1 MSTIKDLQ
9 EKRVALH
16 NEAKTLLA
24 KDTMSNDEKAK
35 FDSLMAEVN
44 SVAADI
50 KRHQDAEAMEKEMR
64 SIKFPPE
71 SGTANPTG
79 TGNRT
84 AEQQAELENR
94 AFHKYCVSGYDNL
107 TEEERTCIKNEKR
120 TEGTS
125 PSTGGTL
132 IPPAFQRNLEIALK
146 YYAPFE
152 TYADVFET
160 PDGAPMIWPLSS
172 TVNREAQ
179 LVSEGGSVTDYDIGT
194 DKVTFG
200 AFKFGDL
207 VKVGLEISQD
217 AFTSVDGIVVDAFAR
232 SFGRGLSRKFTTG
245 VGTTEPTGIITAA
258 TAGPTTVG
266 DDNQT
271 SPDPTTQIGYYD
283 MLALLHSIDPAYR
296 SQPSAAW
303 MFTDSTLLA
312 LQKLKDK
319 FGHPLWQPS
328 FTSDAPDRILN
339 KPYIINTYMD
349 EIGVVGNPAGSPP
362 TGGGNKPVLFGA
374 LDKYKVRKVKAMT
387 IQRLVERY
395 AEFGQVGII
404 AWARYDG
411 NLLDAGTHPIKYLVC
426 GA

>member
-1 MSTIKDLQ
+1 MSIKQ
-9 EKRVALH
+9 EITEKRIAAY
-16 NEAKTLLA
+16 NAAQAIMNQATITS
-24 KDTMSNDEKAK
+24 DDNAK
-35 FDSLMAEVN
+35 FDTLMKEVN
-44 SVAADI
+44 SLGADLERR
-50 KRHQDAEAMEKEMR
+50 KLLEDNA
-64 SIKFPPE
+64 SIAFKPE
-71 SGTANPTG
+71 TATGNPAC
-79 TGNRT
+79 GNRT
-84 AEQQAELENR
+84 AKEQDELELR
-94 AFHKYCVSGYDNL
+94 AFHKFCTNRELSA
-107 TEEERTCIKNEKR
+107 EERNEIR
-120 TEGTS
+120 AEGTA

-146 YYAPFE
+146 YYAPFTE
-152 TYADVFET
+152 YAEIIDT

-179 LVSEGGSVTDYDIGT
+179 LVAEGGSVTDTDINT
-194 DKVTFG
+194 SKVTFG
-200 AFKFGDL
+200 AYKFGDL

-217 AFTSVDGIVVDAFAR
+217 SFTSVDGLVVDAFAL

-245 VGTTEPTGIITAA
+245 AGTTEPTGIVTAA
-258 TAGPTTVG
+258 TAGPTTIG

-271 SPDPTTQIGYYD
+271 TPDPTTQIGYYD
-283 MLALLHSIDPAYR
+283 MLNLLHSVDPAYR
-296 SQPSAAW
+296 QQPGAKW

-349 EIGVVGNPAGSPP
+349 EIGPVGNPAGSPP
-362 TGGGNKPVLFGA
+362 TGGGNKPVLFGD
-374 LDKYKVRKVKAMT
+374 LSRYKVRRVKNMT
-387 IQRLVERY
+387 VQRLVERY

-411 NLLDAGTHPIKYLVC
+411 NLLDAGTHPVKYLVS